1 MRKTVVLYLLI
12 RCVLVVGQ
20 TGFQP
25 LDTTFSKDFRT
36 NLVKEFKSKYQI
48 INSNI
53 DFTSS
58 KQRKI
63 VKEIYIESQKSFIDN
78 IDKNI
83 FISDLKINKY
93 LQDLLSEVLSKNKI
107 DNKDYKILLSN
118 DEIVNAYNVGDG
130 TIVLNYGLLATV
142 ENEDELVFVI
152 CHETGHQYL
161 NHVKKEIEN
170 YAIQSTSDEII
181 SKTNEIKRQKYR
193 KATLASNLLNTIR
206 YKNYKQRRLKEI
218 QADSIGLSFYK
229 KTFRNQKNVLE
240 ILKKLEKSNKE
251 SDSLSIADY
260 KLFFEK
266 DDFKLKS
273 KYFETEESIF
283 QNYDHRQSAS
293 VDSLQTHPDC
303 ATRIK
308 LLIKNMDNETKI
320 EGLKTSFFEF
330 KKNSTYQNL
339 INLDNNKDYGIC
351 LYESLKVFKKDSSN
365 NLIKNLIIKNLS
377 QIILSKSNYTIS
389 RYVPDIDIKNNSKS
403 LNTFI
408 TFINNIKI
416 SDLDILINKFKS

>member
-1 MRKTVVLYLLI
+1 MRKIVVLYLLI

-20 TGFQP
+20 TSFQP

-48 INSNI
+48 INFNI

-63 VKEIYIESQKSFIDN
+63 VKEIYVESQKSFIDN

-229 KTFRNQKNVLE
+229 KTFRNQKNVIE

-320 EGLKTSFFEF
+320 EGLKSSFFEF